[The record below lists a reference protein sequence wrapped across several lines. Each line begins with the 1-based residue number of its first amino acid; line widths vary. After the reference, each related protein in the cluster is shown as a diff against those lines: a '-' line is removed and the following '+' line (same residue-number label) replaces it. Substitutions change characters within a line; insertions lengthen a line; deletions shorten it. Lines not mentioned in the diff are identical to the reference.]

1 VRGWPPH
8 ASRGAPP
15 ADEAAWRKR
24 KDEQQQHS
32 RGQTSIADP
41 RNLKYTSLCLVK
53 RGLFR
58 AGKRK
63 GEGLVGKKTYTPPP
77 LPESMPGNWPF
88 SSGPEA
94 LVPALADEPAEDTEE
109 EAEEEEPEELE
120 EAAEEEEADEDEED
134 EEDAEDAETAE
145 RLPLKRAELS
155 GFERALEAADEE
167 DAAGEEDES
176 CGCAPN
182 QNTRV
187 GIWKAHCTNQKDH

>member
-1 VRGWPPH
+1 MEEG
-8 ASRGAPP
+8 GG
-15 ADEAAWRKR
+15 E
-24 KDEQQQHS
+24 EQQQHS
-32 RGQTSIADP
+32 RGQTSIADQ
-41 RNLKYTSLCLVK
+41 RNIKYTSLYLVK
-53 RGLFR
+53 RGLFP
-58 AGKRK
+58 AGKRQ
-63 GEGLVGKKTYTPPP
+63 GEGLANEKTYTPPP
-77 LPESMPGNWPF
+77 LPESMPENWPF

-94 LVPALADEPAEDTEE
+94 LLPAPADEPAEDTEE